1 MPLKKPQNRN
11 FTRLKVYLI
20 ITISLHAI
28 REVTVIVIMQVHVL
42 LLSSN
47 CADKRAGNWSIPH

>member
-1 MPLKKPQNRN
+1 MSCV
-11 FTRLKVYLI
+11 KVYLF

-28 REVTVIVIMQVHVL
+28 REVTVSWLIVIMQVHVL

-47 CADKRAGNWSIPH
+47 CADKRAGNWTIPH